1 MSLNT
6 IILNFFKK
14 LLGSALEYKFS
25 SFFIFLF
32 SIASII
38 LVDKNFY
45 YGSKEY
51 IYLINIIYASSV
63 GFLLTLVAYF
73 SKKKKILLAV
83 SLFLTSL
90 YFYYLPFNKD
100 YSTVIFFTNYVC
112 IIAICIS
119 LLLYIP
125 FHNEQ
130 IDIIIFQ
137 TMPQKD

>member
-6 IILNFFKK
+6 IISDFLKK

-32 SIASII
+32 SIASIL

-51 IYLINIIYASSV
+51 IYLINVIYASSV

-73 SKKKKILLAV
+73 SKKKR
-83 SLFLTSL
+83 
-90 YFYYLPFNKD
+90 FY
-100 YSTVIFFTNYVC
+100 
-112 IIAICIS
+112 
-119 LLLYIP
+119 
-125 FHNEQ
+125 
-130 IDIIIFQ
+130 
-137 TMPQKD
+137 